1 MNTHIVY
8 GMSFLFQND
17 LENSNSNLKGEC
29 HGDACES
36 DAAVTLTAG
45 HALCRACALHSWL
58 KMMHCSSPLKAA
70 SAIAAR
76 GPLLAPPPGGCLV
89 GGGG

>member
-1 MNTHIVY
+1 MP
-8 GMSFLFQND
+8 FCFQND

-29 HGDACES
+29 HGEPTPAR
-36 DAAVTLTAG
+36 VTAG
-45 HALCRACALHSWL
+45 PTLCRACALHSWL
-58 KMMHCSSPLKAA
+58 KMMLCSSPLKAA

>member
-1 MNTHIVY
+1 MP
-8 GMSFLFQND
+8 FLFSKSND

-36 DAAVTLTAG
+36 DGWARCVERVRCTA
-45 HALCRACALHSWL
+45 CWL
-58 KMMHCSSPLKAA
+58 KMMHCSLANCSPPLKAA